1 MKKIFRL
8 SLQRDFNSVF
18 KKGLGVSL
26 TGLTIKYLENDKK
39 IFRLAVIIG
48 KKVAKKATSRNLLRR
63 RLKEI
68 LKKHSSQLVGWDLI
82 LIAKPELAKNNFT
95 ELTELLEKA
104 LKRTRIF
111 QWNKSF

>member
-18 KKGLGVSL
+18 KKGLGFSL

-39 IFRLAVIIG
+39 IFRLAVIIS
-48 KKVAKKATSRNLLRR
+48 KKTAKKATSRNLLRR

-68 LKKHSSQLVGWDLI
+68 LRKHLSQLIGWDII
-82 LIAKPELAKNNFT
+82 LIAKPELAKSNFAQ
-95 ELTELLEKA
+95 LTEIMEKT
-104 LKRTRIF
+104 LRRTRIS
-111 QWNKSF
+111 Q